1 MVAEAIMASRLT
13 RTNPVTVNDVLDGH
27 TQLEINCPDRIYLT
41 LSVPNLMVGGQ
52 VVSFLTQHEKA
63 PIPSPA
69 MLERRGQAF
78 RRAVASYAQAHD
90 IPLISFAGEEGQTA
104 PVCWP
109 RHLAGTQD

>member
-1 MVAEAIMASRLT
+1 MASRLT

-78 RRAVASYAQAHD
+78 RRAVASYAQANR
-90 IPLISFAGEEGQTA
+90 IPSFRSRVRRTNTV

-109 RHLAGTQD
+109 TAHGRNARSIR

>member
-1 MVAEAIMASRLT
+1 MAGGEHPRWAGDGCGADHGIAT
-13 RTNPVTVNDVLDGH
+13 DRTNPVTVNDVLDGH
-27 TQLEINCPDRIYLT
+27 TQLEINFPDRVYLT

-90 IPLISFAGEEGQTA
+90 IPLISFAGEEG
-104 PVCWP
+104 
-109 RHLAGTQD
+109 